1 MREGIQTFLA
11 ELGEG
16 ACMALCICELGKP
29 GLTESEALRLIL
41 EGMRRSF
48 IEYDEE
54 NRDNPDN
61 CFVANRDGLMNLVT
75 GERGWRSSKENSDY
89 RAKPGER
96 VIEGWEWIERC
107 KDRIIKHQHFKL
119 VKWDPIKNS
128 RTVKNGKIESLR
140 VFRRAA

>member
-16 ACMALCICELGKP
+16 ACLALCICELGKP
-29 GLTESEALRLIL
+29 GLTEGEAVNLIL
-41 EGMRRSF
+41 EGIRRGF

-61 CFVANRDGLMNLVT
+61 CYVADRDGLMKLVT
-75 GERGWRSSKENSDY
+75 GERGWRSDKENADY

-96 VIEGWEWIERC
+96 VVEGWEWIECCRD
-107 KDRIIKHQHFKL
+107 KAIKHQHFRL